1 MRLISPRK
9 LFFRG
14 IMVQIIIIVLLGF
27 GLYFSCEY
35 VQDRGLK
42 NIWEDVW
49 EGKK

>member
-1 MRLISPRK
+1 MKPIA
-9 LFFRG
+9 LFLQG
-14 IMVQIIIIVLLGF
+14 IIVQIIIIVLLGF